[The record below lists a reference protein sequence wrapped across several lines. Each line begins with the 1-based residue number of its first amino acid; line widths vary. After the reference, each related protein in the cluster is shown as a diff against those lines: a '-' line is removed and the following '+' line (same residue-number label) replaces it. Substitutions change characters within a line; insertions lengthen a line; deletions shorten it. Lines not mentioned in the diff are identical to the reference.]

1 MAKEK
6 QQVQNDSLQMN
17 SGVGWQATDFAEKW
31 RLEMLRWTLPVSSAD
46 SSTVSVQTALLTAL
60 LTAQN
65 CAATKINF
73 PACLIFLVHRISDTA
88 EGNRSFLCAK

>member
-31 RLEMLRWTLPVSSAD
+31 PLEMLRSTLPVSSAD
-46 SSTVSVQTALLTAL
+46 SSTVSVQTALLTA
-60 LTAQN
+60 QN
-65 CAATKINF
+65 CAATKIIF